1 MGSATVAKGRTTLA
15 MAADWQEDMLGAEFE
30 STVLQVPAVDGA
42 PQRATLV
49 RYLPQSPQRSP
60 GGHAVLY
67 VHGWSDYFFNTEL
80 AGFWHRQGVAFYAL
94 DLHHHGRSLQEGEPA
109 GFVTDLRQYDDEIS
123 LALELIGEETGGS
136 ETNITLMGH
145 STGGLVASL
154 WAAEHPGRLRAL
166 VLNSP
171 WLEMH
176 GSSLV
181 RRAAGAV
188 LEPLARMKPEA
199 EIKLPVR
206 GFYYRSIS
214 RTAEGEWD
222 LDPRLRPPESFPV
235 RAGWLSAIWDGQAK
249 VAKGLDLEIPV
260 LVMSSTRSMN
270 GPVWHEDMKNTDV
283 VLDIRTMTERAVRL
297 GSSVT
302 IEQVQDAVHDVF
314 LSRSDVRDD
323 AYARL
328 QRWAQAY
335 MLGTSERPALPP
347 QTA

>member
-1 MGSATVAKGRTTLA
+1 
-15 MAADWQEDMLGAEFE
+15 MAADWHEDMLGPEFE
-30 STVLQVPAVDGA
+30 STVLQVPARDGSE
-42 PQRATLV
+42 QRATLI

-80 AGFWHRQGVAFYAL
+80 ADFWHRQGVAFYAM
-94 DLHHHGRSLQEGEPA
+94 DLHHHGRSLQEGDPA
-109 GFVTDLRQYDDEIS
+109 GYVTDLRQYDDEIC
-123 LALELIGEETGGS
+123 LALDLIREERGQA
-136 ETNITLMGH
+136 ETKITLMGH

-154 WAAEHPGRLRAL
+154 WAAEHPGHVRAL

-176 GSSLV
+176 GSAFV

-188 LEPLARMKPEA
+188 LEPLSRLKPEA

-222 LDPRLRPPESFPV
+222 LDPQLRPPESFPV

-249 VAKGLDLEIPV
+249 VAKGLNIDIPV

-270 GPVWHEDMKNTDV
+270 GPVWHEDMKSTDV

-297 GSSVT
+297 GHSVT
-302 IEQVQDAVHDVF
+302 IEQVQDALHDVF
-314 LSRSDVRDD
+314 LSRADVRGE
-323 AYARL
+323 AYFRL
-328 QRWAQAY
+328 QRWIQAY
-335 MLGTSERPALPP
+335 VLQEDKTENLTG
-347 QTA
+347 